1 MLGVGQR
8 AALDAACCAGGSG
21 LDRTGHALHTI
32 NGRLTPREPMP
43 TFDLLHLGDIHYPDY
58 WETVDVDRKDTA
70 APKAIVGGV
79 TRRTLEEVV
88 NEALKVRDTCENAIV
103 IVSGD
108 LTSRALMDPYET
120 CAQWL
125 AAAFGLPVGSDRFHV
140 VPGNH
145 DVVRTLANSSDLMDK
160 FGPAAA
166 AWAAAAPGV
175 LAFDAP
181 RRTVITAGAANL
193 AVISMN
199 SCAGSGENR
208 YLPDS
213 VRAQLADVI
222 ATFDAAAASA
232 GDPLGEV
239 YEQLD
244 TPAFIEDHV
253 KAVLE
258 GIEADPQTLPVVVAH
273 HNLLPQATE
282 RFEIYTEVVNGG
294 SVRSRL
300 GGRDRPV
307 LYLHGHTH
315 TSPIEIVTQWAPAKG
330 TLISLGAPLLVNG
343 FNHIRVE
350 FEPVKGE
357 ALGMTLTEHRIHA
370 GGGFSKHDHRIPL
383 SAALGP
389 PTPTARAFDKAL
401 GNQVEYFADLCE
413 GLAADGL
420 DNDSVELAA
429 RELEWRGTVIIDN
442 RTDDS
447 NHWQIRR
454 VLK

>member
-1 MLGVGQR
+1 MIGWRHL
-8 AALDAACCAGGSG
+8 AA
-21 LDRTGHALHTI
+21 T
-32 NGRLTPREPMP
+32 MP
-43 TFDLLHLGDIHYPDY
+43 TIDLLHLGDIHYPDY
-58 WETVDVDRKDTA
+58 WETVDVDHKDEA

-79 TRRTLEEVV
+79 MRRTLEEVV
-88 NEALKVRDTCENAIV
+88 NEALKVRDGCGKAIV

-120 CAQWL
+120 CVQWL
-125 AAAFGLPVGSDRFHV
+125 AASFGLPVGSDRFHV

-145 DVVRTLANSSDLMDK
+145 DVVRTLANAPDLMDK
-160 FGPAAA
+160 FGPAVA
-166 AWAAAAPGV
+166 AWASAAPGV

-181 RRTVITAGAANL
+181 RRTVIADGPANL

-213 VRAQLADVI
+213 VREQLADII
-222 ATFDAAAASA
+222 AAFDARAVAA
-232 GDPLGEV
+232 GDPLGQV

-244 TPAFIEDHV
+244 TPAFIENHV
-253 KAVLE
+253 KALL
-258 GIEADPQTLPVVVAH
+258 GAIEAEPQTLPVVVAH

-282 RFEIYTEVVNGG
+282 RFEIYTELVNGG

-300 GGRDRPV
+300 AGRGRPV

-315 TSPIEIVTQWAPAKG
+315 TSPIEIVTQRAPAEG
-330 TLISLGAPLLVNG
+330 TLISLGAPLLVDG
-343 FNHIRVE
+343 FNHIRIE

-357 ALGMTLTEHRIHA
+357 ALGLTLTEHRIHP

-389 PTPTARAFDKAL
+389 PTPTARALDKAL
-401 GNQVEYFADLCE
+401 GDQVEYFADISD
-413 GLAADGL
+413 GLAAEGHDAT
-420 DNDSVELAA
+420 SVALAA
-429 RELEWRGTVIIDN
+429 RELEWRGTVVIDN
-442 RTDDS
+442 RTDDT
-447 NHWQIRR
+447 HYWQIRR